1 MIGGSGFFIIKLALI
16 SFLGIFLL
24 AKYTKTII
32 GTLFSAAVYIATW
45 LFFVNSWIGG
55 MYFQEIIITGILF
68 LGVLV
73 ASNKI
78 TFGRSEE
85 GPD

>member
-1 MIGGSGFFIIKLALI
+1 
-16 SFLGIFLL
+16 
-24 AKYTKTII
+24 
-32 GTLFSAAVYIATW
+32 
-45 LFFVNSWIGG
+45 